1 MHNIENMDFAA
12 YYNSN
17 ENKQKVIPA
26 SAYCDEVIDRFLGK
40 KEAYPCLPFLKIG
53 DRFQFRPGEVTVWA
67 GYTGHGKSMM
77 TSQVAT
83 YLMMQKQKVCLA
95 SFEMLPATTIARM
108 VRQAWGT
115 DRPTESAI
123 KQYMEFTNGRGW
135 IYDQQG
141 MVSKDSVFGAIKY
154 SAEQLGVTHFF
165 IDNLM
170 KCVKGEDDYNG
181 QKDFV
186 DSVTVLARDL
196 GIHIHI
202 VHHLRKGE
210 SDEKV
215 PARADVKG
223 ASSIIDQVDNLLIVW
238 RNKKK
243 ERNQDTAD
251 DETPDALL
259 ICDKQR
265 NGEWEGKA
273 GFWYNIAAQSFCE
286 NKNRHI
292 IPFVRY

>member
-1 MHNIENMDFAA
+1 
-12 YYNSN
+12 
-17 ENKQKVIPA
+17 
-26 SAYCDEVIDRFLGK
+26 
-40 KEAYPCLPFLKIG
+40 
-53 DRFQFRPGEVTVWA
+53 
-67 GYTGHGKSMM
+67 
-77 TSQVAT
+77 
-83 YLMMQKQKVCLA
+83 
-95 SFEMLPATTIARM
+95 
-108 VRQAWGT
+108 
-115 DRPTESAI
+115 
-123 KQYMEFTNGRGW
+123 MEFTNGRGW